1 MSEKARFKDFGAGVA
16 KEASPLS
23 FKIHS
28 EEFHCVPRIQGQVLL
43 DLIASTGDNSA
54 QNSAGVMNMFFKN
67 VLQDESYARF
77 DALTRDKNRIVEV
90 ETLAEIVTWLME
102 EYGDRPPTQPEVS

>member
-23 FKIHS
+23 FKLHA

-43 DLIASTGDNSA
+43 DLIASAEDSSA
-54 QNSAGVMNMFFKN
+54 KGSAEVMGMFFKN
-67 VLQDESYARF
+67 VLQDESYVRF
-77 DALTRDKNRIVEV
+77 QALVRDKARIVEV
-90 ETLAEIVTWLME
+90 ETLAEIVAWLME
-102 EYGDRPPTQPEVS
+102 EYSDRPPTQPEA